1 LNHHPED
8 LRGLED
14 LKGHSQPLL
23 FFLNREDFDLNHLPE
38 DLRGLEDLKGHSQ
51 PLLFFLN
58 SEGFGFIHHPDDLR
72 GLEDLKGGPQR
83 SENSEGFIFSSK
95 FAKKAHPYS
104 EPDSL
109 TRTS

>member
-1 LNHHPED
+1 MALFTILKTFEVWKISKVTPNLCCFQNSEGFDLNHHPE
-8 LRGLED
+8 
-14 LKGHSQPLL
+14 
-23 FFLNREDFDLNHLPE
+23 
-38 DLRGLEDLKGHSQ
+38 
-51 PLLFFLN
+51 
-58 SEGFGFIHHPDDLR
+58 DLR